1 MNSVY
6 RFLITGR
13 LALLSAAAA
22 GQGCYC
28 EQLTKADEQALIKGM
43 GFEYS
48 PGKAQ
53 ELVDTFG
60 GYFRRYLKI
69 IAKPENC
76 ADAKTALAIVCD
88 QKENAKLTREG
99 RYIFY
104 KPAFLEAVQEASL
117 GKGDRFVL
125 AHEVAHHALGHTVRV
140 RFINTKDKAQQG
152 VLAGAYQVFETFP
165 PPTLSS
171 KPPRR
176 ITIIPEHLHELEAD
190 ALGLWIVLRNG
201 LLPSDVDAVFRVLP
215 ALLGKDANLSG
226 PTHPSLAMR
235 QRLIKRLL
243 LPLDGAKLLGRQR
256 PVAYSAT
263 GLGFT
268 PELDSAT
275 VTTYIQ
281 GLTEGAYTFELMAAH
296 DSLVNQF
303 TPDEKKQRRQ
313 LDQIHRFSVEGVGG
327 VQVQQP
333 ALAVG
338 AEPVA
343 AAAVANGFGG
353 LRVGWQP
360 WYNRHRLEV
369 DLLYNPQ
376 TFTTQ
381 ARFGD
386 SWQTVETFRTT
397 YLHLRPRY
405 VRQLR
410 LRQAG
415 LGTSTRLWAATAGVS
430 VVMPLRFRYENA
442 GLSAWQL
449 PRQGV
454 GFAPVVGVGFGQ
466 ADPEK
471 RFGGHW
477 RLTLLYQYQC
487 LNLTPVVADS
497 RIRAGL
503 HTLSLDFSIRL
514 W

>member
-165 PPTLSS
+165 PPFLPNHHDGLRLSLNTCMNWKPMPSVSGLCSVTACFPAMWMPCSGYCLPCWVKMPTCQAPHIPVWPCGSGLSS
-171 KPPRR
+171 GCCYR
-176 ITIIPEHLHELEAD
+176 
-190 ALGLWIVLRNG
+190 
-201 LLPSDVDAVFRVLP
+201 
-215 ALLGKDANLSG
+215 
-226 PTHPSLAMR
+226 
-235 QRLIKRLL
+235 
-243 LPLDGAKLLGRQR
+243 
-256 PVAYSAT
+256 
-263 GLGFT
+263 
-268 PELDSAT
+268 
-275 VTTYIQ
+275 
-281 GLTEGAYTFELMAAH
+281 LMAQ
-296 DSLVNQF
+296 SCLVG
-303 TPDEKKQRRQ
+303 K
-313 LDQIHRFSVEGVGG
+313 
-327 VQVQQP
+327 
-333 ALAVG
+333 
-338 AEPVA
+338 
-343 AAAVANGFGG
+343 
-353 LRVGWQP
+353 
-360 WYNRHRLEV
+360 
-369 DLLYNPQ
+369 
-376 TFTTQ
+376 
-381 ARFGD
+381 
-386 SWQTVETFRTT
+386 
-397 YLHLRPRY
+397 
-405 VRQLR
+405 
-410 LRQAG
+410 
-415 LGTSTRLWAATAGVS
+415 
-430 VVMPLRFRYENA
+430 
-442 GLSAWQL
+442 
-449 PRQGV
+449 
-454 GFAPVVGVGFGQ
+454 GQ
-466 ADPEK
+466 
-471 RFGGHW
+471 
-477 RLTLLYQYQC
+477 
-487 LNLTPVVADS
+487 
-497 RIRAGL
+497 
-503 HTLSLDFSIRL
+503 
-514 W
+514 